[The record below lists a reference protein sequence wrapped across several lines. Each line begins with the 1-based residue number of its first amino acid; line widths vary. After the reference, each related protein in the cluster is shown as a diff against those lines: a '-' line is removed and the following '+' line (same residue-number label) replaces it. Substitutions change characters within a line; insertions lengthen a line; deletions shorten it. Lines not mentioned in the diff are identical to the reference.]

1 MLKYARR
8 KRYLRQFLICLVV
21 MGMEICIVTGLQVYI
36 FVQIDRQEDKKQTAG
51 RVQEAIWKDLQYF
64 PIPAAYQEEV
74 TYEDSYG
81 AARVQGGHEGCD
93 ITDVQNREGYLPV
106 ISATDGVITNAGWI
120 YLGGYRV
127 GITAESGIYYYYAHL
142 ASYANG
148 IVAGKEIHA
157 GQLIGFMG
165 STGEG
170 EEGTLGKFPV
180 HLHFGIYVTTKNKKE
195 YTVDPYTYLLELEER

>member
-1 MLKYARR
+1 M
-8 KRYLRQFLICLVV
+8 
-21 MGMEICIVTGLQVYI
+21 
-36 FVQIDRQEDKKQTAG
+36 
-51 RVQEAIWKDLQYF
+51 
-64 PIPAAYQEEV
+64 
-74 TYEDSYG
+74 
-81 AARVQGGHEGCD
+81 
-93 ITDVQNREGYLPV
+93 

-165 STGEG
+165 NTGEG

-180 HLHFGIYVTTKNKKE
+180 HLHFGIYVTTKNETE
-195 YTVDPYTYLLELEER
+195 YTVDPYTYLLKLEER